1 MKVQKVSDYQA
12 MSIAGADIIYNAVV
26 SALKQGKNFN
36 LGLATGNTMIELYRI
51 LAERFNADGID
62 LSRLQTWNLD
72 EYASD
77 SSHAVPHDHPLSY
90 CKYMH
95 ENLFNRFE
103 DEEWLKTN
111 LGMKISTNGNTVV
124 YSFTPKLDKLAE
136 AIVVEFKPAI
146 INEEDYNE
154 LLDELHDSFNG
165 YSDEEFKFNVTMTIT
180 DGIFT
185 GLRAEFEADGQN
197 LYMEYSISKINATT
211 FDTEALTLLKGN
223 AHMLEMDELFGS
235 SVEDEAVS
243 NRVDVMA

>member
-1 MKVQKVSDYQA
+1 MDYMNDSEDVPAAVKDMLENLEDTLDKV
-12 MSIAGADIIYNAVV
+12 
-26 SALKQGKNFN
+26 KNNTFD
-36 LGLATGNTMIELYRI
+36 LA
-51 LAERFNADGID
+51 AF
-62 LSRLQTWNLD
+62 LD
-72 EYASD
+72 EIEPGISEQAGEYIYLD
-77 SSHAVPHDHPLSY
+77 KIVPCL
-90 CKYMH
+90 K
-95 ENLFNRFE
+95 NLFNRFE